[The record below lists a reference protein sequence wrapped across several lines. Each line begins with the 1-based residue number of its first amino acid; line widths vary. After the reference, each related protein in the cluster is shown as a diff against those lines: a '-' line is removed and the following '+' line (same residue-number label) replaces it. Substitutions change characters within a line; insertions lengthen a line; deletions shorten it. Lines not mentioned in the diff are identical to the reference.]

1 MVKRLASALT
11 VFVGVAVLTPAIASA
26 DPLSDVAGTTC
37 TYEQIRDAAESYQP
51 GAAAQ
56 MDNSAASTILRQILA
71 VPPPIRRALLASSG
85 ASADFGD
92 YGWAV
97 SAAAQS
103 CGAY

>member
-1 MVKRLASALT
+1 MFGRLLAALT
-11 VFVGVAVLTPAIASA
+11 LIVGIASLAPAVSSA

-103 CGAY
+103 CGSF